1 MMKGNESLPVVA
13 DVGDALVVVSFES
26 VGIVV

>member
-1 MMKGNESLPVVA
+1 MKGDESLPVVA
-13 DVGDALVVVSFES
+13 DVGNALVVVSFEP

>member
-1 MMKGNESLPVVA
+1 MMKGNEILPVVA
-13 DVGDALVVVSFES
+13 DVGNAVVVVSFEP